1 MNCSKSTWSSCKSA
15 ESRLKRELDIGVR
28 IRFSKD
34 NRMIL
39 ACVGWLIAK
48 RGESST
54 SISQYLSGMRMV
66 HMKHGVPTVN
76 LRPEIEQTIIR
87 GRANKESMKL
97 KVLRMAMTTKVMK
110 LIKFLLT
117 HDSLQLEQ
125 KSTLLPV
132 HLGLMD
138 IDIF

>member
-1 MNCSKSTWSSCKSA
+1 
-15 ESRLKRELDIGVR
+15 
-28 IRFSKD
+28 
-34 NRMIL
+34 
-39 ACVGWLIAK
+39 
-48 RGESST
+48 
-54 SISQYLSGMRMV
+54 MRMV

-87 GRANKESMKL
+87 GRANKESMKP

-110 LIKFLLT
+110 LLKILLT
-117 HDSLQLEQ
+117 NSSLQLEQ